1 MSYCQCRE
9 AVGREVGDSDVV
21 GVDTDHEKIVRQI
34 MLEDWGIRHPR
45 EFQIRTV
52 DSLAFQ

>member
-1 MSYCQCRE
+1 MSYRQCRE